1 MNKKSKNVAIFLAI
15 LAAALYA
22 ISTPVSKMMLQV
34 APPTMIAAFLYRGA
48 GIGVGTMM
56 LVRFERKRPSTEE
69 RLHRRDIPY
78 TVAMVALDIAAP
90 ILMMFGLKTCS
101 AANTSLLNNFEIV
114 ATAIIALLFFGE
126 AVGRRLWTAI
136 AFVTAASI
144 LLSLDDG
151 SIGEALSFSKGSLLV
166 LGATICWGLENNCT
180 RQIADRDPME
190 IVTIKGFGS
199 GLGALAIAFAVGESL
214 PAWHHLAIILL
225 LGYVAYGLS
234 IYCYTYAQRTIG
246 AAKTSTYYA
255 LAPFIGALLSIL
267 MLGEP
272 VTPVFIIASI
282 IMAAGC
288 WIAAK

>member
-1 MNKKSKNVAIFLAI
+1 MKNQQNVAILLAI
-15 LAAALYA
+15 LAAVLYA
-22 ISTPVSKMMLQV
+22 ISTPVSKVMLQV
-34 APPTMIAAFLYRGA
+34 VPPTMVAAFLYLGA

-56 LVRFERKRPSTEE
+56 IVRRERKRSSTEE

-78 TVAMVALDIAAP
+78 TAAMVVLDIVAP
-90 ILMMFGLKTCS
+90 ILMMYGLKTCS

-114 ATAIIALLFFGE
+114 ATALIALLFFHE
-126 AVGRRLWTAI
+126 SVERKLWMAI
-136 AFVTAASI
+136 ILVTTASI

-151 SIGEALSFSKGSLLV
+151 SIGEALTFSQGSLFV
-166 LGATICWGLENNCT
+166 LGATICWGLENNCI

-199 GLGALAIAFAVGESL
+199 GLGALVIAFSVGESL
-214 PAWHHLAIILL
+214 PHWMHIAVILL

-234 IYCYTYAQRTIG
+234 IYCYTYAQRKIG

-255 LAPFIGALLSIL
+255 LAPFISALLSIL
-267 MLGEP
+267 LLGEP
-272 VTPVFIIASI
+272 ITWIFIIASV
-282 IMAAGC
+282 IMVIGC